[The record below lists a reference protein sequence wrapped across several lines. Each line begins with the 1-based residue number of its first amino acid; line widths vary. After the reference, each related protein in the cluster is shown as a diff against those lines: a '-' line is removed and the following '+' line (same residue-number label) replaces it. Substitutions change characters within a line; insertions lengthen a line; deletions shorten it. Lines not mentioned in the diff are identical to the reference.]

1 MTTINRVIYPSD
13 KMRLKNIHTGEIYPG
28 EIIPAKSLSEADFTE
43 VTEAEYP
50 SDGKSYIDSWTET
63 ETEITQI
70 WTELPQTD
78 DDPIS
83 DSEALEIITGG
94 ADI

>member
-1 MTTINRVIYPSD
+1 MTTINRAIYPSD

-28 EIIPAKSLSEADFTE
+28 EIVPAKSLSEADFTE
-43 VTEAEYP
+43 VTEAEYQA
-50 SDGKSYIDSWTET
+50 YLTAE
-63 ETEITQI
+63 EE
-70 WTELPQTD
+70 
-78 DDPIS
+78 IS

>member
-1 MTTINRVIYPSD
+1 MTTNNRVIYPSD

-28 EIIPAKSLSEADFTE
+28 EIVPAKSLSEADFME
-43 VTEAEYP
+43 VTEAEYQA
-50 SDGKSYIDSWTET
+50 YLTAE
-63 ETEITQI
+63 EEI
-70 WTELPQTD
+70 P
-78 DDPIS
+78 

>member
-1 MTTINRVIYPSD
+1 MTTINRVIYPAD
-13 KMRLKNIHTGEIYPG
+13 KMYLKNIHTGEIYPG

-43 VTEAEYP
+43 ATAAEYQA
-50 SDGKSYIDSWTET
+50 YLTAE
-63 ETEITQI
+63 EE
-70 WTELPQTD
+70 
-78 DDPIS
+78 IS

>member
-43 VTEAEYP
+43 VAEAEYQA
-50 SDGKSYIDSWTET
+50 YLTAE
-63 ETEITQI
+63 EE
-70 WTELPQTD
+70 
-78 DDPIS
+78 IS

-94 ADI
+94 ADA

>member
-28 EIIPAKSLSEADFTE
+28 EIVPAKSLSEADFTE
-43 VTEAEYP
+43 ATEAEYQA
-50 SDGKSYIDSWTET
+50 YLTAE
-63 ETEITQI
+63 EEI
-70 WTELPQTD
+70 P
-78 DDPIS
+78 

-94 ADI
+94 ADA

>member
-43 VTEAEYP
+43 VAEAEYQA
-50 SDGKSYIDSWTET
+50 YLTAE
-63 ETEITQI
+63 EE
-70 WTELPQTD
+70 
-78 DDPIS
+78 IS

>member
-1 MTTINRVIYPSD
+1 MYGKLVN
-13 KMRLKNIHTGEIYPG
+13 GELRGAPRPIRTENGDVFTNDPALLLQYGYKP
-28 EIIPAKSLSEADFTE
+28 IIT
-43 VTEAEYP
+43 AEYP

-70 WTELPQTD
+70 WTEVQQSD

-94 ADI
+94 ADV

>member
-28 EIIPAKSLSEADFTE
+28 EIVPAKSLSEADFTE
-43 VTEAEYP
+43 VTEAEYQA
-50 SDGKSYIDSWTET
+50 YLTAE
-63 ETEITQI
+63 EEI
-70 WTELPQTD
+70 P
-78 DDPIS
+78 

-94 ADI
+94 ADA

>member
-43 VTEAEYP
+43 VTEAEYQA
-50 SDGKSYIDSWTET
+50 YLTAE
-63 ETEITQI
+63 EEI
-70 WTELPQTD
+70 P
-78 DDPIS
+78 

>member
-1 MTTINRVIYPSD
+1 MTTINRAIYPSD

-43 VTEAEYP
+43 VTEAEYQAHL
-50 SDGKSYIDSWTET
+50 TAE
-63 ETEITQI
+63 EEI
-70 WTELPQTD
+70 P
-78 DDPIS
+78 

>member
-43 VTEAEYP
+43 VTEAEY
-50 SDGKSYIDSWTET
+50 KAYLTAE
-63 ETEITQI
+63 EE
-70 WTELPQTD
+70 
-78 DDPIS
+78 IS
-83 DSEALEIITGG
+83 DSEALSIITGG

>member
-43 VTEAEYP
+43 VTEAEYQA
-50 SDGKSYIDSWTET
+50 YLTAE
-63 ETEITQI
+63 EE
-70 WTELPQTD
+70 
-78 DDPIS
+78 IS
-83 DSEALEIITGG
+83 DSEALTIITGG

>member
-1 MTTINRVIYPSD
+1 MTTINRVIYPAD

-28 EIIPAKSLSEADFTE
+28 YIVPAKSLTESDFVE
-43 VTEAEYP
+43 VTEAEYQAYLTA
-50 SDGKSYIDSWTET
+50 KE
-63 ETEITQI
+63 E
-70 WTELPQTD
+70 
-78 DDPIS
+78 IS

>member
-1 MTTINRVIYPSD
+1 MTTINRAIYPAD

-43 VTEAEYP
+43 VTEAEYQ
-50 SDGKSYIDSWTET
+50 SYLTAE
-63 ETEITQI
+63 EEI
-70 WTELPQTD
+70 P
-78 DDPIS
+78 

-94 ADI
+94 AT

>member
-43 VTEAEYP
+43 VTEAEYQAHL
-50 SDGKSYIDSWTET
+50 TAE
-63 ETEITQI
+63 EEI
-70 WTELPQTD
+70 PD
-78 DDPIS
+78 A
-83 DSEALEIITGG
+83 EALEIITGG

>member
-1 MTTINRVIYPSD
+1 MITINRVIYPSD

-28 EIIPAKSLSEADFTE
+28 EIVPAKSLSEADFTE
-43 VTEAEYP
+43 VTEAEYQA
-50 SDGKSYIDSWTET
+50 YLTAE
-63 ETEITQI
+63 EE
-70 WTELPQTD
+70 
-78 DDPIS
+78 IS